1 MTIMK
6 NLAVLIALIIS
17 TPLFAKYNYFVKEYE
32 DNVKQVDAYD
42 DEVYLIST
50 RNITNISEIDK
61 FRRGFYNRPVT
72 TLKFYKAF
80 NYNDTINY
88 VEVNGVSD
96 FERLTSEHR
105 EILLYTPGHGK
116 TFNDNI
122 MRARDLSSLYN
133 LTVII
138 FDWPSNNVFL
148 SKTDRNSRL
157 VHDAYLDAID
167 RLKQLIHADQPEKK
181 VNLLFH
187 SMGNEV
193 FKSVSRD
200 EVFSEIAE
208 GFIDNIVLNAPAVHY
223 RGHAKW
229 LNEVKVNSDIYITM
243 NDNDK
248 ILQAASFL
256 RLGRLL
262 GATPKS
268 VLISEKANYVDF
280 TSLVEKE
287 HSYFYGSTQPEKNHP
302 EIFKF
307 YNTLF
312 HGIEPSIARY
322 HVFEKEKKL
331 YYGDVSEVVQ

>member
-1 MTIMK
+1 MK
-6 NLAVLIALIIS
+6 NLALLIALIIS

-32 DNVKQVDAYD
+32 YNIKQNQAYE

-61 FRRGFYNRPVT
+61 FRRGFYNRPVST
-72 TLKFYKAF
+72 PQFYKAF
-80 NYNDTINY
+80 KYNDTINY
-88 VEVNGVSD
+88 VEVNGVGD
-96 FERLTSEHR
+96 FDKLTTDHR
-105 EILLYTPGHGK
+105 DILLYAPGHGK
-116 TFNDNI
+116 TFNDNVL
-122 MRARDLSSLYN
+122 RARDLSSLYN

-138 FDWPSNNVFL
+138 FDWPTNNVFL

-157 VHDAYLDAID
+157 VHDTYLDAIHQ
-167 RLKQLIHADQPEKK
+167 LKQHIQSNRPDKK

-200 EVFSEIAE
+200 EFFGQIAE

-223 RGHAKW
+223 RGHVKW
-229 LNEVKVNSDIYITM
+229 LNEINVNSDIYIIM

-248 ILQAASFL
+248 ILQAASLL

-268 VLISEKANYVDF
+268 ALISEKANYVDL
-280 TSLVEKE
+280 TLLVEKE
-287 HSYFYGSTQPEKNHP
+287 HSYFYGSTQPEKKHP

-322 HVFEKEKKL
+322 HVFKKEKKL